1 MSSARTS
8 RPLTRAAKPLEAI
21 GQLGG
26 HVKAG
31 IEIPLGRRT
40 GKPMALVSA
49 LPFADDSDLMVL
61 TFLDRSDPV
70 ETFDNQPHEGDNAV
84 FIVPKDEVKLSIVK
98 GVCPGDWRGQKVD
111 FGPQI
116 EEPLDLDVDP
126 TGMDVDASDA
136 WVDLVDDLGCDC
148 SKVGGYPV
156 WANAPVDVGHLM
168 GKEMVFHHRLTS
180 DVVDYN
186 LGDGAGVIFVFVT
199 PDGSEGAIL
208 WQVSGGGAET
218 TYSHY

>member
-49 LPFADDSDLMVL
+49 LPLADDSDLMVL

-84 FIVPKDEVKLSIVK
+84 FIVPKEQVKLSIVK
-98 GVCPGDWRGQKVD
+98 GVCPG
-111 FGPQI
+111 
-116 EEPLDLDVDP
+116 
-126 TGMDVDASDA
+126 T
-136 WVDLVDDLGCDC
+136 
-148 SKVGGYPV
+148 
-156 WANAPVDVGHLM
+156 
-168 GKEMVFHHRLTS
+168 
-180 DVVDYN
+180 
-186 LGDGAGVIFVFVT
+186 
-199 PDGSEGAIL
+199 
-208 WQVSGGGAET
+208 GGGKRSILALT
-218 TYSHY
+218 LMNQWILMLIRRAWMLMPLMPGLI

>member
-1 MSSARTS
+1 
-8 RPLTRAAKPLEAI
+8 
-21 GQLGG
+21 
-26 HVKAG
+26 
-31 IEIPLGRRT
+31 
-40 GKPMALVSA
+40 MALVSA